1 MNRKYEKEDM
11 FQTAHLTLLISYT
24 LFSLILAVESFL
36 MHWEE
41 WAVLLIAAGVIICWV
56 LHITGSLPR
65 RSRMWISSILM
76 MCTFFF
82 YGIHETSTFDLA
94 VVMSAVIVLYTM
106 TGEKSMI
113 TLCQFTYYVTMT
125 YELVTMTAGGTV
137 FDTLAISRIFLH
149 CVMIFFVGRFAKII
163 IERWAKV
170 MRRTND
176 EVEKLTDSTERLNDF
191 LANVSHELRTPV
203 NAVIGLS
210 SICLEKDLE
219 PDIRKDMEE
228 IRDAGR
234 RVSEQIGD
242 ILDYSEID
250 RNDLA
255 VNYEDYMLS
264 SVLHDLVTEI
274 RAEKTR
280 NLELVIDVDPAI
292 PAMMNTDVSK
302 LKKILRSLISN
313 GLKYTQEGGVYV
325 RITSEPKE
333 YGVNL
338 QIEVSDTGIGMSE
351 EELERISEQFYQADS
366 GRARSA
372 GGLGLG
378 ISIVYGFVSALG
390 GFMTISSKKNVG
402 TRVHVSLPQKV
413 MNPAS
418 CMSLS
423 TSNTRCIGAFLHFDK
438 YANPNVREYYNS
450 MVRNIVNGLK
460 VQMHRVD
467 NVENLKRLTSS
478 TKLTHLFVADVEYK
492 ANQELMEE
500 LSKKMVVAVVA
511 SQAFQ
516 LPEGSWAKVLPKPF
530 YCFPVTSIL
539 NMSVEDSRDTRVKR
553 MMLRGVRALVVD
565 DEPMNLTVARSI
577 FKRYGMVVTTALSGP
592 ESIDLC
598 REQEFDI
605 VFMDHMMHGMDGVE
619 AMKLIRAHTRYS
631 GHEFPIVALTANA
644 MSTAK
649 QMFLAEGFDGFVSK
663 PVELEELER
672 VMARVLPK
680 NKITYEEIG
689 GIREVEKDAEGDV
702 PTFSDEDLASLEE
715 EPEGTSPEQSEGN
728 FLDRL
733 KELGIDTETGMHYCN
748 RDEAFYQDL
757 LVQYASD
764 TRKKIPMLNR
774 YREEKNYADYAIH
787 VHSLKSTSK
796 MVGAGE
802 LSEEARALEMAA
814 KEGNA
819 QVIEAGH
826 EHAMQETDRI
836 TSGILR
842 ILGQDVEVTE
852 DEEVLE
858 FDPESGADDE
868 ILEFNPESES
878 DDEILEFDPGSK
890 ADDEI
895 LEFDPESK
903 ADDEILEFLPD
914 KEGGS
919 L

>member
-1 MNRKYEKEDM
+1 
-11 FQTAHLTLLISYT
+11 
-24 LFSLILAVESFL
+24 
-36 MHWEE
+36 
-41 WAVLLIAAGVIICWV
+41 
-56 LHITGSLPR
+56 
-65 RSRMWISSILM
+65 
-76 MCTFFF
+76 
-82 YGIHETSTFDLA
+82 
-94 VVMSAVIVLYTM
+94 
-106 TGEKSMI
+106 
-113 TLCQFTYYVTMT
+113 
-125 YELVTMTAGGTV
+125 
-137 FDTLAISRIFLH
+137 
-149 CVMIFFVGRFAKII
+149 
-163 IERWAKV
+163 
-170 MRRTND
+170 
-176 EVEKLTDSTERLNDF
+176 
-191 LANVSHELRTPV
+191 
-203 NAVIGLS
+203 
-210 SICLEKDLE
+210 
-219 PDIRKDMEE
+219 
-228 IRDAGR
+228 
-234 RVSEQIGD
+234 
-242 ILDYSEID
+242 
-250 RNDLA
+250 
-255 VNYEDYMLS
+255 MLS

-274 RAEKTR
+274 RAEKTG
-280 NLELVIDVDPAI
+280 NLELVIDVDPSI

-500 LSKKMVVAVVA
+500 LSRKMVVAVVA

-516 LPEGSWAKVLPKPF
+516 LPEGSWAKILPKPF

-631 GHEFPIVALTANA
+631 GHEFPIIALTANA

-689 GIREVEKDAEGDV
+689 GISEVKTDAEGDV
-702 PTFSDEDLASLEE
+702 PTFSDEDLASLDE
-715 EPEGTSPEQSEGN
+715 EPEGN
-728 FLDRL
+728 FLDQL

-748 RDEAFYQDL
+748 QDEAFYQDL

-802 LSEEARALEMAA
+802 LSQEARALEMAA
-814 KEGNA
+814 REGNA

-842 ILGQDVEVTE
+842 ILGQD
-852 DEEVLE
+852 EEVLE
-858 FDPESGADDE
+858 FGPDSKADDE
-868 ILEFNPESES
+868 ILEFNPESE
-878 DDEILEFDPGSK
+878 

-895 LEFDPESK
+895 LEFNPESE

-914 KEGGS
+914 KEGRS

>member
-1 MNRKYEKEDM
+1 
-11 FQTAHLTLLISYT
+11 
-24 LFSLILAVESFL
+24 
-36 MHWEE
+36 
-41 WAVLLIAAGVIICWV
+41 
-56 LHITGSLPR
+56 
-65 RSRMWISSILM
+65 
-76 MCTFFF
+76 
-82 YGIHETSTFDLA
+82 
-94 VVMSAVIVLYTM
+94 
-106 TGEKSMI
+106 
-113 TLCQFTYYVTMT
+113 
-125 YELVTMTAGGTV
+125 
-137 FDTLAISRIFLH
+137 
-149 CVMIFFVGRFAKII
+149 
-163 IERWAKV
+163 
-170 MRRTND
+170 
-176 EVEKLTDSTERLNDF
+176 
-191 LANVSHELRTPV
+191 
-203 NAVIGLS
+203 

-274 RAEKTR
+274 RAEKTG
-280 NLELVIDVDPAI
+280 NLELVIDVDPSI

-500 LSKKMVVAVVA
+500 LSRKMVVAVVA
-511 SQAFQ
+511 SKAFQ
-516 LPEGSWAKVLPKPF
+516 LPEGSWAKILPKPF

-631 GHEFPIVALTANA
+631 GHEFPIIALTANA

-689 GIREVEKDAEGDV
+689 GISEVKTDAEGDV
-702 PTFSDEDLASLEE
+702 PTFSDEDLASLDE
-715 EPEGTSPEQSEGN
+715 EPEGN
-728 FLDRL
+728 FLDQL

-748 RDEAFYQDL
+748 QDEAFYQDL

-802 LSEEARALEMAA
+802 LSQEARALEMAA
-814 KEGNA
+814 REGNA

-842 ILGQDVEVTE
+842 ILGQD
-852 DEEVLE
+852 EEVLE
-858 FDPESGADDE
+858 FGPDSKADDE
-868 ILEFNPESES
+868 ILEFNPESE
-878 DDEILEFDPGSK
+878 

-895 LEFDPESK
+895 LEFNPESE

-914 KEGGS
+914 KEGRS